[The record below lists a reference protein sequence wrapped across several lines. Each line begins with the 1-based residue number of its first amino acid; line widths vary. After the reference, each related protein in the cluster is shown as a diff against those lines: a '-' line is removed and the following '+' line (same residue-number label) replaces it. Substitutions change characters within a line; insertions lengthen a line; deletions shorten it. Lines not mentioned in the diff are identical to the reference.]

1 MQALILNKQGV
12 YVPGEWLYS
21 VGASTEQEGAV
32 DEELLEPGWTSSF
45 SVRSQ
50 HLLPH

>member
-21 VGASTEQEGAV
+21 VGASTEEEGAV
-32 DEELLEPGWTSSF
+32 DEELQEPGCTPP
-45 SVRSQ
+45 VSQ
-50 HLLPH
+50 